1 MSTLLL
7 RFAGPMQAWGADS
20 RFDIRKTNR
29 EPTKSGVVGLLAA
42 ALGMRRD
49 EPPDELA
56 ALRFGVRVDR
66 EGVLLRDFHMVK
78 GEKASYMTTRYYL
91 CDAVFLVGLC
101 GRDEALMERLE
112 DAVRHPAY
120 PLFLG
125 RRSCPPE
132 GRLCLGLRNMELEEA
147 LRAEPLLAE
156 RKKGEPERMRFI
168 LDDPTGSGRAH
179 DVPISYSPFN
189 RQYAYRAVRES
200 WQTAGG
206 SEHDPMQEL
215 R

>member
-49 EPPDELA
+49 EPLDELA

-78 GEKASYMTTRYYL
+78 GEKSSYVTTRYYL
-91 CDAVFLVGLC
+91 CDAAFLVGLYS
-101 GRDEALMERLE
+101 RDEALMERLE

-132 GRLCLGLRNMELEEA
+132 GRLCLGLRDMELEEA
-147 LRAEPLLAE
+147 LRAETLLVE
-156 RKKGEPERMRFI
+156 RKESEPERMRFV
-168 LDDPTGSGRAH
+168 LDDPTGGGRAH
-179 DVPISYSPFN
+179 DVPVSYSPFD

-200 WQTAGG
+200 WQAGG

>member
-49 EPPDELA
+49 EPLDELA

-78 GEKASYMTTRYYL
+78 GEKSSYVTTRYYL
-91 CDAVFLVGLC
+91 CDAAFLVGLYS
-101 GRDEALMERLE
+101 RDEALMERLE

-132 GRLCLGLRNMELEEA
+132 GRLCLGLRDMELEEA
-147 LRAEPLLAE
+147 LRAETLLVE
-156 RKKGEPERMRFI
+156 RKESGPERMRFV
-168 LDDPTGSGRAH
+168 LDDPTGGGRAH
-179 DVPISYSPFN
+179 DVPVSYSPFD
-189 RQYAYRAVRES
+189 RQYAYRAVRGS

>member
-1 MSTLLL
+1 
-7 RFAGPMQAWGADS
+7 
-20 RFDIRKTNR
+20 
-29 EPTKSGVVGLLAA
+29 
-42 ALGMRRD
+42 
-49 EPPDELA
+49 
-56 ALRFGVRVDR
+56 
-66 EGVLLRDFHMVK
+66 
-78 GEKASYMTTRYYL
+78 
-91 CDAVFLVGLC
+91 
-101 GRDEALMERLE
+101 MERLE

-132 GRLCLGLRNMELEEA
+132 GRLCLGLRDMELEEA
-147 LRAEPLLAE
+147 LRAEPLLVE
-156 RKKGEPERMRFI
+156 RKESGSERMRFV
-168 LDDPTGSGRAH
+168 LDDPTGGGRAH
-179 DVPISYSPFN
+179 DVPVSYSPFD

>member
-20 RFDIRKTNR
+20 RFDIRKINR

-49 EPPDELA
+49 EPLDELA

-78 GEKASYMTTRYYL
+78 GEKSSYVTTRYYL
-91 CDAVFLVGLC
+91 CDAAFLVGLYS
-101 GRDEALMERLE
+101 RDEALMERLE

-132 GRLCLGLRNMELEEA
+132 GRLCLGLRDMELEEA
-147 LRAEPLLAE
+147 LRAAPLLVE
-156 RKKGEPERMRFI
+156 RKESEPERMRFV
-168 LDDPTGSGRAH
+168 LDDPTGGGRAH
-179 DVPISYSPFN
+179 DVPVSYSPFD

-200 WQTAGG
+200 WQAAGG

>member
-49 EPPDELA
+49 EPLDELA

-78 GEKASYMTTRYYL
+78 GEKSSYVTTRYYL
-91 CDAVFLVGLC
+91 CDAAFLVGLYS
-101 GRDEALMERLE
+101 RDKALMERLE

-132 GRLCLGLRNMELEEA
+132 GRICLGLRDMELEEA
-147 LRAEPLLAE
+147 LRAETLLVE
-156 RKKGEPERMRFI
+156 RKESELERMRFV
-168 LDDPTGSGRAH
+168 LDDPTGGGRAH
-179 DVPISYSPFN
+179 DVPVSYSPFD

-200 WQTAGG
+200 WQATGG

>member
-49 EPPDELA
+49 EPLDELA

-78 GEKASYMTTRYYL
+78 GEKSSYVTTRYYL
-91 CDAVFLVGLC
+91 CDAAFLVGLYS
-101 GRDEALMERLE
+101 RDEALMERLE

-132 GRLCLGLRNMELEEA
+132 GRLCLGLRDMELEEA
-147 LRAEPLLAE
+147 LRAEPLLVE
-156 RKKGEPERMRFI
+156 RKESGSERMRFV
-168 LDDPTGSGRAH
+168 LDDPTGGGRAH
-179 DVPISYSPFN
+179 DVPVSYSPFD

-200 WQTAGG
+200 WQAVGG

>member
-49 EPPDELA
+49 EPLDELA

-78 GEKASYMTTRYYL
+78 GEKSSYVTTRYYL
-91 CDAVFLVGLC
+91 CDAAFLVGLYS
-101 GRDEALMERLE
+101 GDEALMERLE

-132 GRLCLGLRNMELEEA
+132 GRLCLGLRDMELEEA
-147 LRAEPLLAE
+147 LREEPLLVE
-156 RKKGEPERMRFI
+156 RKENVPERVRFV
-168 LDDPTGSGRAH
+168 LDDPTGGGRAH
-179 DVPISYSPFN
+179 DVPVSYSPFD

>member
-49 EPPDELA
+49 EPLDELA

-78 GEKASYMTTRYYL
+78 GEKSSYVTTRYYL
-91 CDAVFLVGLC
+91 CDAAFLVGLYS
-101 GRDEALMERLE
+101 RDEALMERLE

-132 GRLCLGLRNMELEEA
+132 GRLCLGLRDMELEEA
-147 LRAEPLLAE
+147 LRAETLLVE
-156 RKKGEPERMRFI
+156 RKESELERMRFV
-168 LDDPTGSGRAH
+168 LDDPTGGGRAH
-179 DVPISYSPFN
+179 DVPVSYSPFD
-189 RQYAYRAVRES
+189 RQYAYWAVRES
-200 WQTAGG
+200 WQATGG